1 MTPRP
6 ILVLLILVL
15 TLGSMGVRASDNVIE
30 PGDRVRIIVLG
41 VDDMSGEATVN
52 ADGNIAMPVAGIYK
66 IGGKSTAQAAAELAG
81 ILRKWVKQPQVS
93 VLVVQKAPTV
103 VLISGKVQKPGAY
116 VVGAHSSVLELV
128 GLAGGVAENAD
139 LGKVALLRS
148 GASTAEIV
156 NLQDFIDGKSGA
168 ANPVLANG
176 DTVLIPEKLTTLG
189 VVFVLGEVRRIGSVE
204 LRSGMRIHDAIAQA
218 GGITELAD
226 PQAASLKSKD
236 ADPVKFDLAKAL
248 AQDPAEDK
256 LLSPGDT
263 IYIETASGTF
273 NIYGAVNRPG
283 SYPIKQS
290 MPLTD
295 ALGLAGGYTAR
306 AKIQNARIIRSST
319 GQSIPINLADVQ
331 MKAEKVAVLPGD
343 TIVVPERG
351 ERPSIWT
358 VIGAIGSLGWLVWR

>member
-1 MTPRP
+1 MTPKLT
-6 ILVLLILVL
+6 LVLLAVLMLV
-15 TLGSMGVRASDNVIE
+15 SMGVRAADNVIQ

-41 VDDMSGEATVN
+41 VDDMSGEGTVN
-52 ADGNIAMPVAGIYK
+52 ADGNIAIPIAGIYK
-66 IGGKSTAQAAAELAG
+66 IGGKTTEQAATELAE

-93 VLVVQKAPTV
+93 VLVVQKAPTI

-116 VVGAHSSVLELV
+116 VVGTRSSVLELI

-139 LGKVALLRS
+139 LGRVALLRS
-148 GASTAEIV
+148 GAPTAEIV

-168 ANPVLANG
+168 INPVLANG
-176 DTVLIPEKLTTLG
+176 DTVLIPEKVTTLG
-189 VVFVLGEVRRIGSVE
+189 VVFVLGEVRRVGSVE

-236 ADPVKFDLAKAL
+236 GEPVKFDLTKAL
-248 AQDPAEDK
+248 AQDPTEDR

-283 SYPIKQS
+283 SYSIKQS

-319 GQSIPINLADVQ
+319 GQSIPINLANVQ
-331 MKAEKVAVLPGD
+331 VKAEKVEVLPGD
-343 TIVVPERG
+343 TIVIPERG
-351 ERPSIWT
+351 DKPSIWT